1 MPARNCATRILVFV
15 SAAMMWLVAG
25 CTAGQSA
32 IPVPGHQESA
42 TPVPGDATL
51 FSPIPRVS
59 VMSGSVQYKTLLG
72 PLTGTGTKVFPVPV
86 RRTYMLWL
94 GCRGTGGFAVV
105 ESSLLGLNTKMPCE
119 GNGRISGYHFSS
131 PHTLSAKMA
140 IFRAEG
146 PRGARWE
153 IRIDAEPHAG

>member
-1 MPARNCATRILVFV
+1 VFV
-15 SAAMMWLVAG
+15 SAAIMSLVAG
-25 CTAGQSA
+25 CTAAQSA
-32 IPVPGHQESA
+32 TPVSSHQESA
-42 TPVPGDATL
+42 TPVPAYATL
-51 FSPIPRVS
+51 FSHIPIAPIT
-59 VMSGSVQYKTLLG
+59 SGSVQYKTLLG

-86 RRTYMLWL
+86 RHTYMLWL

-119 GNGRISGYHFSS
+119 GNGRISGYQFSS

-146 PRGARWE
+146 PKGARWE
-153 IRIDAEPHAG
+153 FRIDAEPQAG